1 MAKAMNR
8 ALCCGCG
15 TQRTV
20 SADYSFRRDDN
31 KSCDDDDHWHPGHF
45 WRMTGTLKCSARK
58 AMTRHALLRDED
70 IPEHRDRAANRDA
83 SDDDCS
89 SSLKKLT
96 RVVPGSQAL
105 APGVAGRKLVMR
117 VELRTA
123 PGCPNADTARQI
135 VRECLD
141 ALGMNVPIIEK
152 VGHYAS
158 PTVLI
163 DGVDVMRSATGPLAD
178 DACRLDL
185 PTSERVLDVLRRGEH

>member
-8 ALCCGCG
+8 ALCCGYG

-96 RVVPGSQAL
+96 RVAPGGSQGL
-105 APGVAGRKLVMR
+105 APGEEGRNSLCVSNSAL
-117 VELRTA
+117 LRAA
-123 PGCPNADTARQI
+123 PTLTRPDRSS
-135 VRECLD
+135 ES
-141 ALGMNVPIIEK
+141 
-152 VGHYAS
+152 AS
-158 PTVLI
+158 TPW
-163 DGVDVMRSATGPLAD
+163 A
-178 DACRLDL
+178 
-185 PTSERVLDVLRRGEH
+185 